1 MKRILFLFI
10 LAFLIASLQTF
21 AQSSTKYRYDANNR
35 LTQVTYGNGVTITYT
50 YDALGNRLSKKIE
63 SQPSIL
69 PGDVNCD
76 GRVSVEDVITM
87 MSYIL
92 GEYPIS
98 LNAEAA
104 DLNGDGIVSVT
115 DAILLMDIITDN

>member
-1 MKRILFLFI
+1 MKRRLIYT
-10 LAFLIASLQTF
+10 LALLLATMQTF
-21 AQSSTKYRYDANNR
+21 AQSTTKYRYDANNR

-50 YDALGNRLSKKIE
+50 YDALGNRLSKKTE
-63 SQPSIL
+63 AQPSIL
-69 PGDVNCD
+69 PGDANDD
-76 GRVSVEDVITM
+76 GRVNVEDVITM